1 MWSPHV
7 VFVATHASEE
17 NCLKDHEGNFV
28 MKGWDEILVEIKE
41 NFEIDLIVLPN
52 LHVLNAHEVNSAGM
66 KTLKSTIL
74 KLKEFL
80 TDVSH
85 FTNLPFQR

>member
-1 MWSPHV
+1 MRGW
-7 VFVATHASEE
+7 EE
-17 NCLKDHEGNFV
+17 V
-28 MKGWDEILVEIKE
+28 LVEIKE
-41 NFEIDLIVLPN
+41 KFELDLIVLPN

-85 FTNLPFQR
+85 FKNLMLQQ